1 MTTAEWNNATAYK
14 ASKELV
20 ELFGKARTWAMSRSA
35 DKSPLMYV
43 PTVYTVLGAKTHCI
57 TRIGAGRQYTS
68 WCADNA
74 TPSIDYSFFDCG
86 SSHLTESAPPLACY
100 IELLPLANLVGE
112 SETVYELYCNV
123 DGTIDSFGQ
132 LTPSKRRLIAYDNL
146 YAVASINWYDNSEN
160 GNYDV
165 FNPRPLLNNQDTY
178 EVAFPISVSKYRRYN
193 SNSNYFDGEAGGI
206 IYIPMTQSIKPYN
219 TGGSDGA
226 QYPYLFYNEYI
237 TTPETAPP
245 VLGKTLYIANKGTF
259 TVFNG
264 KEAVTAL
271 GKMFGCPIY
280 TDLDDILYSNAPTDG
295 VPDDPV
301 NTGGD
306 GSGDNTIDPMESN
319 APSFAP
325 NQAAISYAMTAN
337 EVRSLYDWLLTDDF
351 YTNISKFF
359 NEPSEFVVGC
369 QYYPFDLALH
379 DGASLEQVAPI
390 VVGNVS
396 APLSTTGREIFPFY
410 NRALGEYSIT
420 VEPYYGNFLDFDP
433 YTRYELYLPY
443 IGYKAVNATTILN
456 GTLTIKYFTDLS
468 EGRVLAQIWINTTML
483 ESYEGQLGIS
493 IPMSASDGRERAIK
507 AISTVGSVAASAV
520 TGGAASAATAAIG
533 AVTQIAAA
541 SAANIDKGGA
551 IMGDVA
557 TFNPQDIYLIITRP
571 VAAVSRNYSAVKGYK
586 ATYGGLVS
594 EFTGFLQCRDVKGGT
609 GATDEENQQII
620 ELLKGGV
627 YI

>member
-1 MTTAEWNNATAYK
+1 MTIAEWNSATAYK

-20 ELFGKARTWAMSRSA
+20 QLFGNARTWAMSRTE
-35 DKSPLMYV
+35 DKAPVMYV
-43 PTVYTVLGAKTHCI
+43 PIVYSALGASTHCI
-57 TRIGAGRQYTS
+57 KRGINRQLSS
-68 WCADNA
+68 WCADA
-74 TPSIDYSFFDCG
+74 GTPNIDYCFMDCG
-86 SSHLTESAPPLACY
+86 GSHTTESAPPLACY
-100 IELLPLANLVGE
+100 MELLPLSDMIDEGA
-112 SETVYELYCNV
+112 TVYELLTNV
-123 DGTIDSFGQ
+123 NGTIDTFGQ
-132 LTPSKRRLIAYDNL
+132 LTPAKRVLSDYDNL
-146 YAVASINWYDNSEN
+146 YGVASINWYDNSSN
-160 GNYDV
+160 GSYDV
-165 FNPRPLLNNQDTY
+165 FNPRPMLGNQQLY

-193 SNSNYFDGEAGGI
+193 SNTYFVDGAVSGI
-206 IYIPMTQSIKPYN
+206 IYIPMTQSIKMYN
-219 TGGSDGA
+219 TSGTDGA
-226 QYPYLFYNEYI
+226 QYPLLFFNEYLN
-237 TTPETAPP
+237 TPEIAPP
-245 VLGKTLYIANKGTF
+245 VFGKTLYVEGKGTF

-264 KEAVTAL
+264 KESVYAL
-271 GKMFGCPIY
+271 GKLFGCPIY
-280 TDLDDILYSNAPTDG
+280 TELDDILYNNAPVGG

-319 APSFAP
+319 APSFMP
-325 NQAAISYAMTAN
+325 NQAAKSYAMTAN

-351 YTNISKFF
+351 YANLNKFF
-359 NEPSEFVVGC
+359 NEPSEFIVGC
-369 QYYPFDLALH
+369 RYYPFDLELH
-379 DGASLEQVAPI
+379 DNASLEQVAPI

-396 APLSTTGREIFPFY
+396 APLTTTGREIFAFY
-410 NRALGEYSIT
+410 NRALGEFSIT

-468 EGRVLAQIWINTTML
+468 EGRVLAQIWLNTTML
-483 ESYEGQLGIS
+483 ESYEGQIGIS

-507 AISTVGSVAASAV
+507 AISTIGSVAASAV
-520 TGGAASAATAAIG
+520 TGGAVGAATAAVG

-551 IMGDVA
+551 VMGDVA
-557 TFNPQDIYLIITRP
+557 TFNPQDIYLVITRP

-594 EFTGFLQCRDVKGGT
+594 EFSGFLQCRDVKGGT
-609 GATDEENQQII
+609 GATDNENQMII
-620 ELLKGGV
+620 DLLKGGV